1 MHTRAT
7 TPARAKRIETATLL
21 QPAGRAIRARNFCNR
36 IAATLREKFKVEP
49 FQSVTDWAAEN
60 RYLSQTG
67 AEFGR
72 YRPDRCPY
80 QRAIQDAFNDPE
92 VREVTWQA
100 AERLGK
106 STVGANVL
114 GFIIDK
120 APCSV
125 LWCMPS
131 RESVGDFLKDELEP
145 IFAASPRLKAKMKAG
160 AVGTGRTNSIR
171 RKTFQ
176 NGVVSFVGGGSSTA
190 VSFRTVKVVVLD
202 ELDKL
207 RPLPE
212 GDADSLAG
220 KRVSTFGSDFKIF
233 RLMNKDQELIGI
245 SGAAHRVITI

>member
-1 MHTRAT
+1 MASSRA
-7 TPARAKRIETATLL
+7 ARQKY
-21 QPAGRAIRARNFCNR
+21 G
-36 IAATLREKFKVEP
+36 
-49 FQSVTDWAAEN
+49 
-60 RYLSQTG
+60 
-67 AEFGR
+67 
-72 YRPDRCPY
+72 
-80 QRAIQDAFNDPE
+80 
-92 VREVTWQA
+92 
-100 AERLGK
+100 
-106 STVGANVL
+106 GANVL